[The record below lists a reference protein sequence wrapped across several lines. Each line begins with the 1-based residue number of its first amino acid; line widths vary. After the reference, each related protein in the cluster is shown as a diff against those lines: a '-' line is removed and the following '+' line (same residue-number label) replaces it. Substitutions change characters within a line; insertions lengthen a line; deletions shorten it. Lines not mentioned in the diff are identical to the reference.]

1 VLCMQVC
8 WKLDF
13 YRAFVFFISWH
24 SINYMTNGQNRL
36 TQLFSMTEGTTF
48 KWSVVGTWYCCG
60 LRFVSLWYWV
70 LVIGYWCE
78 VWGLQVYDTYDWEEK
93 LVILELQLQNIW
105 LRQVTKWFYI

>member
-60 LRFVSLWYWV
+60 LPFLRQRAPL
-70 LVIGYWCE
+70 LNE
-78 VWGLQVYDTYDWEEK
+78 VW
-93 LVILELQLQNIW
+93 
-105 LRQVTKWFYI
+105 